1 VEIGSGNGGS
11 FRRQTS
17 RLLSTLDRTRE
28 LLKSLQIEAPSL
40 PATTQRLLDWGSID
54 CNASRGFMANL
65 QGTLNHLHKI
75 EHRIQDSNSRLL
87 FVGDVNAGK
96 STLVNS
102 LLRKRLVSEDQQP
115 CTALFVE
122 LLDAS
127 ANNEGLEEIHA
138 YKEYIYA
145 SSEVPKNDQQEYTR
159 YDISRLQELTED
171 PEGPYQ
177 LLKVYCHDD
186 HATYQ
191 QSLLRNG
198 LADVSLIDSPGLNI
212 NTLTTM
218 NLFSKQQEID
228 VIVFVISAENHI
240 TQSVRVFFLIRLYIR
255 CIDEQT
261 TGHGILELRTTRKG
275 AHFCR
280 CEPLRQY
287 SEQGQVS
294 ARNSFTNR
302 VSHSRDPQGLEE
314 FGPFHKCEKLLGHIP
329 LWGCG

>member
-1 VEIGSGNGGS
+1 MFLALSTRQGWYQDVVEGESSSLERSSLSSSCSTSMDDNGNGGS

-28 LLKSLQIEAPSL
+28 LLAGLQNQAPPL
-40 PATTQRLLDWGSID
+40 PSSQTLIDWGIVD
-54 CNASRGFMANL
+54 CNASRGFIGQL

-75 EHRIQDSNSRLL
+75 EHRIQDAHSRLL
-87 FVGDVNAGK
+87 FVGDVNSGK

-102 LLRKRLVSEDQQP
+102 LLRKRLVPEDQQP
-115 CTALFVE
+115 CTTLFVE

-127 ANNEGLEEIHA
+127 VNSEGLEEIHA

-145 SSEVPKNDQQEYTR
+145 SQESAKDQRDSKDIVPAYVQEYTR
-159 YDISRLQELTED
+159 YDISRLHELTED

-198 LADVSLIDSPGLNI
+198 LAEVSLIDSPGLNI
-212 NTLTTM
+212 DTLTTM

-240 TQSVRVFFLIRLYIR
+240 TQSVWHFYLLYR
-255 CIDEQT
+255 
-261 TGHGILELRTTRKG
+261 
-275 AHFCR
+275 
-280 CEPLRQY
+280 
-287 SEQGQVS
+287 
-294 ARNSFTNR
+294 
-302 VSHSRDPQGLEE
+302 
-314 FGPFHKCEKLLGHIP
+314 
-329 LWGCG
+329 